1 MKEENIKKMMYI
13 GNIIIYFLSIFII
26 AYLLSEGIKK
36 NNDKNSNNIKQESSS
51 YEYVYHT
58 YIWMDTF
65 QVLNKVL
72 DNGYLSIYRYDLELT
87 SPDPD
92 NRENIILFLP
102 IDQEE
107 FEKGDKIILNYKKVK
122 E

>member
-1 MKEENIKKMMYI
+1 MRKENAKKMMYI

-26 AYLLSEGIKK
+26 AYLLSEGINKK
-36 NNDKNSNNIKQESSS
+36 NNNENSTINSESSG

-72 DNGYLSIYRYDLELT
+72 DNGYLSIYRYDLELI

-102 IDQEE
+102 IEQEE
-107 FEKGDKIILNYKKVK
+107 FEIGDRVILNYKKVK
-122 E
+122 